1 MFYFVIS
8 IVCYRCFR
16 GKSCRKIWRSRI
28 CTPRWGTCCRHITNP
43 ICKAR
48 NIACRAARRT
58 ATLGLRGAEVL
69 VRRSSGILN
78 GAKAV
83 LRAAQHVVRVSKH
96 SLDIANAFLE
106 GVKSTYLAGTKALSA
121 IIKYGIG
128 GVFELREVMFDVAL
142 STAATGHFR
151 VSVLVSIFRHMNRF
165 SLSINLRN
173 ILSFVKAIGERVI
186 HGLKKF
192 IH

>member
-1 MFYFVIS
+1 MCIRRFK
-8 IVCYRCFR
+8 
-16 GKSCRKIWRSRI
+16 GKSCRKVWRGRF

-43 ICKAR
+43 VCTAK
-48 NIACRAARRT
+48 NIACRAARKT
-58 ATLGLRGAEVL
+58 AKLGLRGAKVL
-69 VRRSSGILN
+69 VQRSSGILN
-78 GAKAV
+78 GVKAI

-106 GVKSTYLAGTKALSA
+106 GVKRTYQAGTKALSA
-121 IIKYGIG
+121 ITKYGIG

-151 VSVLVSIFRHMNRF
+151 VSVLVSVFRHMKRF

-173 ILSFVKAIGERVI
+173 ILSFVQAIGEQVI

-192 IH
+192 IR